1 MNITKT
7 TFWESVFRNNRAA
20 SKGYNALLHIHPRTV
35 LRENLRFNRTFCMG
49 GLAFLMFLVLTVSG
63 LLLMFFYVPEVDRA
77 YRDMK
82 DLAYVIPFG
91 RLMRNIHRWSA
102 HAMVIFVVLHMAR
115 VFYHKAYRHPKEFNW
130 VIGVVCLVLTLLLS
144 FTGYLLPWD
153 QLAYWAITVGTNM
166 ISYIPF
172 IGSKGPLSMV
182 AANSDVKYFVLG
194 SQTVGQNGLLRFYV
208 LHVVVL
214 PLALLIAIM
223 FHFWR
228 IRKDNQV
235 KRPL

>member
-7 TFWESVFRNNRAA
+7 TIWESIFRNNRAA
-20 SKGYNALLHIHPRTV
+20 STGYNALLHIHPRSV
-35 LRENLRFNRTFCMG
+35 SREKLKFTSTFCMG

-77 YRDMK
+77 YRDMQ
-82 DLAYVIPFG
+82 DLSYVIPFG

-115 VFYHKAYRHPKEFNW
+115 VFYHKAYRNPKEFNW
-130 VIGVVCLVLTLLLS
+130 VVGVACLVLTLLLS

-172 IGSKGPLSMV
+172 IGSKGPLSTV
-182 AANSDVKYFVLG
+182 AANTDVKYFVLG
-194 SQTVGQNGLLRFYV
+194 SESVGQNALLRFYV

-214 PLALLIAIM
+214 PLVLFIAIM

-228 IRKDNQV
+228 VRKDNQV

>member
-1 MNITKT
+1 
-7 TFWESVFRNNRAA
+7 
-20 SKGYNALLHIHPRTV
+20 
-35 LRENLRFNRTFCMG
+35 
-49 GLAFLMFLVLTVSG
+49 MFLVLTVSG

-91 RLMRNIHRWSA
+91 RFMRNIHRWSA
-102 HAMVIFVVLHMAR
+102 HAMVVFVVLHMAR

-130 VIGVVCLVLTLLLS
+130 VIGVACLVLTLLLS

-166 ISYIPF
+166 ISYLPF

-182 AANSDVKYFVLG
+182 AANADAKFLVLG
-194 SQTVGQNGLLRFYV
+194 SESVGQNGLLRFYV

>member
-1 MNITKT
+1 MNVEKT
-7 TFWESVFRNNRAA
+7 TIRESIFRSSQAGSR
-20 SKGYNALLHIHPRTV
+20 GYNALLHIHPRTV
-35 LRENLRFNRTFCMG
+35 LKENIRFTSTFCMG
-49 GLAFLMFLVLTVSG
+49 GLTFLMFLVLTVSG
-63 LLLMFFYVPEVDRA
+63 LLLMFFYVPEVGRA

-82 DLAYVIPFG
+82 DLAYVVPFG
-91 RLMRNIHRWSA
+91 RFLRNIHRWSA
-102 HAMVIFVVLHMAR
+102 HAMVLFVVLHMVR
-115 VFYHKAYRHPKEFNW
+115 VFYHKAYRHPREFNW

-172 IGSKGPLSMV
+172 IGSKGPLAMAS
-182 AANSDVKYFVLG
+182 ANSDIKYFVLG
-194 SQTVGQNGLLRFYV
+194 SQSVGQNGLLRFYV
-208 LHVVVL
+208 LHVFIL
-214 PLALLIAIM
+214 PLFLFIGVM

-228 IRKDNQV
+228 VRKDNQI

>member
-7 TFWESVFRNNRAA
+7 TIWESIFRNNRAA
-20 SKGYNALLHIHPRTV
+20 SKGYNALLHIHPRSV
-35 LRENLRFNRTFCMG
+35 LKENISFNRTFCMG
-49 GLAFLMFLVLTVSG
+49 GLTFLMFLVLTVSG

-91 RLMRNIHRWSA
+91 RLMRNAHRWSA
-102 HAMVIFVVLHMAR
+102 HAMVVFVVLHMAR

-130 VIGVVCLVLTLLLS
+130 VIGVVCLVLTLSLS

-194 SQTVGQNGLLRFYV
+194 SEIVGQNGLLRFYV

>member
-7 TFWESVFRNNRAA
+7 TIWESIFRNNRAA
-20 SKGYNALLHIHPRTV
+20 SKGYNALLHIHPRSV
-35 LRENLRFNRTFCMG
+35 LKENIRFNRTFCMG
-49 GLAFLMFLVLTVSG
+49 GLTFLMFLVLTVSG

-91 RLMRNIHRWSA
+91 RLMRNAHRWSA
-102 HAMVIFVVLHMAR
+102 HAMVVFVVLHMAR

-130 VIGVVCLVLTLLLS
+130 VIGVVCLVLTLSLS

-194 SQTVGQNGLLRFYV
+194 SEIVGQNGLLRFYV

>member
-7 TFWESVFRNNRAA
+7 TFWESIFRNNRVG
-20 SKGYNALLHIHPRTV
+20 SKGYNALLHIHPRSV
-35 LRENLRFNRTFCMG
+35 LKENIRFNRTFCMG

-91 RLMRNIHRWSA
+91 RFMRNIHRWSA

-130 VIGVVCLVLTLLLS
+130 VIGVTCLVLTLLLS

-172 IGSKGPLSMV
+172 IGSKGPLSIV

-194 SQTVGQNGLLRFYV
+194 SEIVGQNGLLRFYV

>member
-1 MNITKT
+1 MSLTKT
-7 TFWESVFRNNRAA
+7 TFWESVFRSSRPGT
-20 SKGYNALLHIHPRTV
+20 KGYNALLHIHPRTV
-35 LRENLRFNRTFCMG
+35 TKEDLRFKKTFCMG

-77 YRDMK
+77 YRDMQ
-82 DLAYVIPFG
+82 DLAYVVPFG
-91 RLMRNIHRWSA
+91 RLVRNIHRWSA
-102 HAMVIFVVLHMAR
+102 HAMVLFVVLHMAR
-115 VFYHKAYRHPKEFNW
+115 VFYHKAYRHPREFNW
-130 VIGVVCLVLTLLLS
+130 VIGVTCLVLTLLLS

-166 ISYIPF
+166 ISYFPF
-172 IGSKGPLSMV
+172 IGSKGPMSMV
-182 AANSDVKYFVLG
+182 AANTDLKYFILG
-194 SQTVGQNGLLRFYV
+194 SESVGQNGLLRFYV

-214 PLALLIAIM
+214 PIALFTGVM

-228 IRKDNQV
+228 VRKDKQF

>member
-7 TFWESVFRNNRAA
+7 TFWESIFRNNRAA

-35 LRENLRFNRTFCMG
+35 LKENIRFSSTFCMG
-49 GLAFLMFLVLTVSG
+49 GLTFLMFLVLTFSG

-130 VIGVVCLVLTLLLS
+130 VIGVACLVLTLLLS

-166 ISYIPF
+166 ISYIPL

-194 SQTVGQNGLLRFYV
+194 SESVGQNGLLRFYV

>member
-7 TFWESVFRNNRAA
+7 TFWESIFRNNGAA
-20 SKGYNALLHIHPRTV
+20 SKGHNALLHIHPRTV
-35 LRENLRFNRTFCMG
+35 LKENLRFNRTFCMG

-63 LLLMFFYVPEVDRA
+63 LLLMFFYVPEVGRA

-91 RLMRNIHRWSA
+91 RFMRNIHRWSA
-102 HAMVIFVVLHMAR
+102 HAMIVFVVLHMAR

-130 VIGVVCLVLTLLLS
+130 VIGVACLVLTLLLS

-166 ISYIPF
+166 ISYLPF
-172 IGSKGPLSMV
+172 IGNKGPLSMV

-194 SQTVGQNGLLRFYV
+194 SEIVGQNGLLRFYV

-235 KRPL
+235 KRSL

>member
-1 MNITKT
+1 MNLTKT
-7 TFWESVFRNNRAA
+7 TFWQSIFRSGRA
-20 SKGYNALLHIHPRTV
+20 STKGYNALLHIHPRTV
-35 LRENLRFNRTFCMG
+35 AKEDLRFKKTFCMG

-63 LLLMFFYVPEVDRA
+63 LLLMFYYVPGVDRA
-77 YRDMK
+77 YRDMQ
-82 DLAYVIPFG
+82 DLAYVVPFG
-91 RLMRNIHRWSA
+91 RLVRNIHRWSA
-102 HAMVIFVVLHMAR
+102 HAMVLFVVLHMAR
-115 VFYHKAYRHPKEFNW
+115 VFYHKAYRHPREFNW
-130 VIGVVCLVLTLLLS
+130 VIGVSCLALTLLLS

-153 QLAYWAITVGTNM
+153 QLSYWAITVGTNM

-182 AANSDVKYFVLG
+182 GANTDVKYFILG
-194 SQTVGQNGLLRFYV
+194 SESVGQNGLLRFYV

-214 PLALLIAIM
+214 PLALFIGVM

-228 IRKDNQV
+228 VRKDKQF

>member
-1 MNITKT
+1 MNLTKT
-7 TFWESVFRNNRAA
+7 TFWESIFRSSGGR
-20 SKGYNALLHIHPRTV
+20 SKGYNALLHIHPRSV
-35 LRENLRFNRTFCMG
+35 LKENIRFNRTFCMG

-91 RLMRNIHRWSA
+91 RLVRNIHRWSA

-115 VFYHKAYRHPKEFNW
+115 VFYHKAYRHPREFNW
-130 VIGVVCLVLTLLLS
+130 VIGVVCLVITLLLS

-153 QLAYWAITVGTNM
+153 QLAYWAITVGTNI

-182 AANSDVKYFVLG
+182 AANTDVRYFVLG
-194 SQTVGQNGLLRFYV
+194 SQSVGQNGLLRFYV

-214 PLALLIAIM
+214 PLALFIAIM

-228 IRKDNQV
+228 VRKDNQV